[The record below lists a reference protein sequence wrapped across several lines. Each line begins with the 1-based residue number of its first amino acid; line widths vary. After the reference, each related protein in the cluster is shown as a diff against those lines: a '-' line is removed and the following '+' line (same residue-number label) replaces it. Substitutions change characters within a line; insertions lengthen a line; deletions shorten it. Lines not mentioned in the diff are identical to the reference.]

1 MNEKYYNKKIEN
13 RNKIIEMQKKE
24 LELLKRQVEFYRNE
38 AYTDSLTKLNNRRA
52 ITNLEQYESVIFCD
66 IDHFKKINDQRGHHT
81 GDLVLVEI
89 GKILKS
95 CVREN
100 DFVARW
106 GGEEFIILLKNCD
119 IKDAHN
125 KALALKSA
133 MKLLSKKLGFTIT
146 LSFGISSLNK
156 DNLKNAINDA
166 DKAMYKSKRDGRN
179 RITIY
184 QQKNI

>member
-13 RNKIIEMQKKE
+13 KNKIIEMQQRE
-24 LELLKRQVEFYRNE
+24 IELLKRQVEFYKEE

-52 ITNLEQYESVIFCD
+52 ITDLEQYDSIIFCD
-66 IDHFKKINDQRGHHT
+66 IDYFKKINDQYGHHI
-81 GDLVLVEI
+81 GDLVLIEL
-89 GKILKS
+89 GKILKDNI
-95 CVREN
+95 RET

-119 IKDAHN
+119 IKYAHD
-125 KALALKSA
+125 KAVALKNE
-133 MKLLSKKLGFTIT
+133 MKLLSKRMGFTIT
-146 LSFGISSLNK
+146 LSFGISILNK

-184 QQKNI
+184 SQK

>member
-13 RNKIIEMQKKE
+13 KNKIIEMQQRE
-24 LELLKRQVEFYRNE
+24 IELLKRQVEFYKEE

-52 ITNLEQYESVIFCD
+52 ITNLEQYDSIIFCD
-66 IDHFKKINDQRGHHT
+66 IDYFKKINDQYGHHT
-81 GDLVLVEI
+81 GDLVLVEL
-89 GKILKS
+89 GKILRYH
-95 CVREN
+95 VRET

-119 IKDAHN
+119 IKDAHA
-125 KALALKSA
+125 KAVVLKNQ
-133 MKLLSKKLGFTIT
+133 MKLLSKKLGFNVT

-156 DNLKNAINDA
+156 DNLKTAINDA

-184 QQKNI
+184 Q